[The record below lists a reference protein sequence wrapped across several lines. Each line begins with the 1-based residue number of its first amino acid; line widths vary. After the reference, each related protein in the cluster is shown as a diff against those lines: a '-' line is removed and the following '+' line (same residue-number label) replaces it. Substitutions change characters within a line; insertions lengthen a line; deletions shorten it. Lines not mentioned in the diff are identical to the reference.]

1 MEKEQFVSIP
11 KDLLR
16 DFVEDS
22 ATLRALEAG
31 GVDNWG
37 GYGDCEF
44 PTDEE
49 IDAIVATFSAGGE
62 S

>member
-1 MEKEQFVSIP
+1 MNFLAFKFIKELIMEKEEFVSIP

-31 GVDNWG
+31 GVDNWD
-37 GYGDCEF
+37 GY
-44 PTDEE
+44 EE
-49 IDAIVATFSAGGE
+49 CDSRRTKR
-62 S
+62 